1 MELEQ
6 RQQYHHEAD
15 PNGETLEGGADPLER
30 KNRETLEKSY
40 KRKTAVA
47 RRWSQVSTHFDDV
60 MCQIA
65 QVDGQVDE
73 VVGNVR

>member
-1 MELEQ
+1 MELEP
-6 RQQYHHEAD
+6 RQQYDHEAD
-15 PNGETLEGGADPLER
+15 PNGQTLEGGVDSLEK

-47 RRWSQVSTHFDDV
+47 RRWSQVSTHLDDV

-73 VVGNVR
+73 AVGN

>member
-1 MELEQ
+1 M
-6 RQQYHHEAD
+6 
-15 PNGETLEGGADPLER
+15 ER

-40 KRKTAVA
+40 KRKTAAA
-47 RRWSQVSTHFDDV
+47 RRWSQVSTHFDEV

-73 VVGNVR
+73 AVGNLR